1 MVFDFQTWA
10 MDDKLMISDDC
21 TATSLRNIAEFKY
34 TVWLYMLNFKAMI
47 QFGRLQIHR

>member
-1 MVFDFQTWA
+1 MVNDRKIYHTFGCYGCLMVFDFQTWA

-34 TVWLYMLNFKAMI
+34 TV
-47 QFGRLQIHR
+47 